1 MQKYYF
7 YLSVFFVFL
16 RKIHVMKKGTYKT
29 KKQNCSKVQEPLG
42 TYGIARNPVVLNDSV
57 IPDGYMSLDQ
67 FGEIFHQ
74 KLDTNYEN
82 IQSNR
87 QQ

>member
-1 MQKYYF
+1 
-7 YLSVFFVFL
+7 
-16 RKIHVMKKGTYKT
+16 MKKVTYKT
-29 KKQNCSKVQEPLG
+29 KKQNRSKVQEPLC
-42 TYGIARNPVVLNDSV
+42 TYGIPRNPVVLNDSE
-57 IPDGYMSLDQ
+57 IPDGHISLEQ